1 MFKLMLSTSNVSFR
15 LGEGF
20 AASVKLLRKSGHVI
34 NIQLPSNSFRLP
46 YWQARFSFAR
56 TSSSKARKR
65 ETMPSTSTS
74 NRVPISR
81 KIRKKL
87 AKQREI
93 EVEECKLSIYR
104 RSCFQGAAIV
114 RLSDL
119 KSDTNFNRD
128 TNNHPNIARLEQ
140 LFNYHGFLRLDEKY
154 HIPVMIDTSEWGKRV
169 KWQDPKS
176 LAPEVPLPELEVA
189 LGCHLFV
196 LDHEDVIAA
205 AEKRFKEL
213 NVEDPWCVVDVY
225 VTEAE
230 EACE

>member
-1 MFKLMLSTSNVSFR
+1 
-15 LGEGF
+15 
-20 AASVKLLRKSGHVI
+20 
-34 NIQLPSNSFRLP
+34 
-46 YWQARFSFAR
+46 
-56 TSSSKARKR
+56 
-65 ETMPSTSTS
+65 MPSTSSS

-81 KIRKKL
+81 KVRKER

-119 KSDTNFNRD
+119 KSDANFKRD

-189 LGCHLFV
+189 HDCQLFV
-196 LDHEDVIAA
+196 LDHEDVVAA
-205 AEKRFKEL
+205 ALKRFEEL
-213 NVEDPWCVVDVY
+213 NIEDPWCVVDVY

>member
-1 MFKLMLSTSNVSFR
+1 
-15 LGEGF
+15 
-20 AASVKLLRKSGHVI
+20 
-34 NIQLPSNSFRLP
+34 
-46 YWQARFSFAR
+46 
-56 TSSSKARKR
+56 
-65 ETMPSTSTS
+65 MPSTSTS
-74 NRVPISR
+74 NRVSISR

-93 EVEECKLSIYR
+93 EVEEYKLSIYR
-104 RSCFQGAAIV
+104 KSCFQGAAIV

-128 TNNHPNIARLEQ
+128 TKNHPNIARLEQ
-140 LFNYHGFLRLDEKY
+140 LFDYHGFLRLDEKY
-154 HIPVMIDTSEWGKRV
+154 HIPVMIDSSEWGKGV

-176 LAPEVPLPELEVA
+176 LAPEVPLPELQVA
-189 LGCHLFV
+189 HGCHLFV

-205 AEKRFKEL
+205 AEKRFEEL

-230 EACE
+230 EACECYI